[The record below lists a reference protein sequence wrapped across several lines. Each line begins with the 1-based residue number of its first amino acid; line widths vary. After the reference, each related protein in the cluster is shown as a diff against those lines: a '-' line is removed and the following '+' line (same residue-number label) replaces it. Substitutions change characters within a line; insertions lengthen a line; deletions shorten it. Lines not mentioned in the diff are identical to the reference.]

1 MAVRDFFRALI
12 VFLFGGALVAGA
24 VLLLLPGE
32 GAVTVPGALAAP
44 TAILG
49 VIAAARLGG
58 SSLGDDVSAPRLGA
72 GAHRALRRR
81 LQKDYQE
88 AGPERRRR
96 LAPGWAALA
105 ALAALWGVASLLE
118 VRGLL
123 F

>member
-1 MAVRDFFRALI
+1 MAVRDFLLALI
-12 VFLFGGALVAGA
+12 VFLFGGAIIASA
-24 VLLLLPGE
+24 VLFLWPGE

-49 VIAAARLGG
+49 VIAAARLGV

-96 LAPGWAALA
+96 LAPGWAALV
-105 ALAALWGVASLLE
+105 ALVALWGLASLLE
-118 VRGLL
+118 AQGLL